1 MPASTSSGICPAA
14 VSTVP
19 THAEFASRVSTH
31 REAVTREE
39 SALERAGHDGG
50 DFLFVRKR

>member
-1 MPASTSSGICPAA
+1 MEASTYSGICPTA
-14 VSTVP
+14 VSIVP
-19 THAEFASRVSTH
+19 THAEFGSRVSTH